1 MSLAATSSGS
11 HPGAG
16 PGLLAA
22 GGSSEGDGFWTSGP
36 VVGSLVV
43 FVVASHTIGAN
54 PSPAFW
60 VHEYKISGIVGL
72 VVFVIAAVW
81 LRELSRGLRDQLMVT
96 LHDRALIEAKAK
108 GIDVEASLRS
118 LLRQLLR
125 PDVIISSL
133 GIALFLL
140 VYFTAVGFALI
151 YFTTVF
157 AFSVHD
163 GNALGNW
170 AWGFNFI
177 AVILFGIISDRLGV
191 RKSVMIA
198 GGVGAAVMMVVY
210 LDQIGH
216 PTSYYHMA
224 VLAGALTFCLGAAYV
239 PWMASFTETVE
250 AHNPALTATGLAIWG
265 WIARMVVFVWYLLLP
280 VVVHSVTP
288 VVVYG
293 AEVKAYTAE
302 YAPQLAAIESH
313 PAIVPILEELQKG
326 VPPAARA
333 QAEHILGP
341 TYLQTVAE
349 FQKGGRGLIPAL
361 AFLNADGTWSHPH
374 AHRARR
380 VRGPGSKKAKR
391 GRPFDCRGPGADAE
405 LHVGVAQVGLYRVE
419 REVQVRCHV
428 EVGEALGRNSSRRTS
443 ASVSGSGNLPLWG
456 RSLSSLRLADRP
468 RPRPWRLSVLA

>member
-1 MSLAATSSGS
+1 
-11 HPGAG
+11 
-16 PGLLAA
+16 
-22 GGSSEGDGFWTSGP
+22 
-36 VVGSLVV
+36 
-43 FVVASHTIGAN
+43 
-54 PSPAFW
+54 
-60 VHEYKISGIVGL
+60 
-72 VVFVIAAVW
+72 
-81 LRELSRGLRDQLMVT
+81 MVT

-118 LLRQLLR
+118 PLRQLLR

-133 GIALFLL
+133 GITLFLL

-191 RKSVMIA
+191 RKPIMIA
-198 GGVGAAVMMVVY
+198 GVGAAVMMVVY
-210 LDQIGH
+210 LGQIGH

-265 WIARMVVFVWYLLLP
+265 WIAPMVVFVSYLLLP

-293 AEVKAYTAE
+293 AEVKAYTAR
-302 YAPQLAAIESH
+302 YAP
-313 PAIVPILEELQKG
+313 G
-326 VPPAARA
+326 
-333 QAEHILGP
+333 
-341 TYLQTVAE
+341 
-349 FQKGGRGLIPAL
+349 
-361 AFLNADGTWSHPH
+361 
-374 AHRARR
+374 
-380 VRGPGSKKAKR
+380 
-391 GRPFDCRGPGADAE
+391 
-405 LHVGVAQVGLYRVE
+405 
-419 REVQVRCHV
+419 
-428 EVGEALGRNSSRRTS
+428 RRTS
-443 ASVSGSGNLPLWG
+443 TSGTAGHGP
-456 RSLSSLRLADRP
+456 
-468 RPRPWRLSVLA
+468 